1 MNDQYK
7 LFSDTAAFLSQESRN
22 VIKKLNKAKSE
33 KEKQKIR
40 QELANIRDRI
50 SYEIK
55 SIERFIQNNDM

>member
-40 QELANIRDRI
+40 KNLLKYCEQDTWAMV
-50 SYEIK
+50 EIVK
-55 SIERFIQNNDM
+55 RYKK

>member
-22 VIKKLNKAKSE
+22 VIKKLNKAKRE